1 MKSTLMAWYSIQ
13 RSKANQNYMKSIL
26 LIEDNADIMANLKEY
41 LELEGYLILTA
52 KNEKKGIEMARE
64 FIPDLII
71 CDSPNP
77 SSNGHEV
84 LRSLID
90 TLETS
95 EIPIIFSS
103 TMSESKNQQEAMERG
118 ADDYIIKPF
127 DLESILCMAKFNI
140 ASGSKRQKCL
150 Q

>member
-1 MKSTLMAWYSIQ
+1 
-13 RSKANQNYMKSIL
+13 MKSIL
-26 LIEDNADIMANLKEY
+26 LIEDNADILANLTEY

-52 KNEKKGIEMARE
+52 NSEKKGIEMARE

-84 LRSLID
+84 LRLLID
-90 TLETS
+90 TLETTD
-95 EIPIIFSS
+95 IPIIFSS
-103 TMSESKNQQEAMERG
+103 TMSEANNLQDALERG
-118 ADDYIIKPF
+118 VDDYIIKPF
-127 DLESILCMAKFNI
+127 DLESILVMAKANI

>member
-1 MKSTLMAWYSIQ
+1 
-13 RSKANQNYMKSIL
+13 MKSIL
-26 LIEDNADIMANLKEY
+26 LIEDNADILANLTEY

-52 KNEKKGIEMARE
+52 NSEKKGIEMARE

-84 LRSLID
+84 LRLLID
-90 TLETS
+90 TLETTD
-95 EIPIIFSS
+95 IPIIFSS
-103 TMSESKNQQEAMERG
+103 TMSEANNLQDALERG
-118 ADDYIIKPF
+118 VDDYIIKPF
-127 DLESILCMAKFNI
+127 DLESILVMAKANI
-140 ASGSKRQKCL
+140 ASGSKRQTCL